1 MWMKWMAAA
10 MLTVLSASAAH
21 ATDGTVVG
29 DAYVNSAHPA
39 TNYGGLSNLYVNST
53 GTALIQFDLSSL
65 PAGTTASQI
74 GAASL
79 KLYVNRINASG
90 LVSIQPVNGA
100 WSESTV
106 TYSSMPTLGSAVAS
120 FTPATA
126 QQFIVI
132 DITSLVQGWVTTPSS
147 NYGIALTTNSGDIVL
162 DSKENDETS
171 HVAHLDIT
179 VTSQGPAGATG
190 ATGATG
196 ADGAQGPAGPTGAT
210 GSTGGTGPAGPTG
223 ATGSTG
229 GTGPAGPTGTTGA
242 TGLVNFLGLYNAA
255 TTYNIGDSV
264 SYTDGTVPSSSYIS
278 IAAGNTGNLPTVG
291 GNNAYWDLV
300 AQAGATGATG
310 STGGTGP
317 AGPTGATGS
326 TGGTGPAG
334 PTGATGSTG
343 GTGPAGPT
351 GATGSTGGTGPAG
364 PTGATGATGPAGP
377 KGDTG
382 ATGAQGNMGNPGTTG
397 STGPAGPAGQGIG
410 LNAFYTLLVL
420 VNEGPP
426 SELDNTTYFFTPIG
440 YITGTFDTQT
450 SISGGTAD
458 NFMTAPSSCTMKAL
472 NISVDNYDAPA
483 SDTTTITVY
492 LNGSATS
499 MQASVTTDGNN
510 ASSSDTTH
518 TFAVAAGNLIS
529 IGFKESNVNPYQK
542 ITVGLICQ

>member
-1 MWMKWMAAA
+1 
-10 MLTVLSASAAH
+10 
-21 ATDGTVVG
+21 
-29 DAYVNSAHPA
+29 
-39 TNYGGLSNLYVNST
+39 
-53 GTALIQFDLSSL
+53 
-65 PAGTTASQI
+65 
-74 GAASL
+74 
-79 KLYVNRINASG
+79 
-90 LVSIQPVNGA
+90 
-100 WSESTV
+100 
-106 TYSSMPTLGSAVAS
+106 
-120 FTPATA
+120 
-126 QQFIVI
+126 
-132 DITSLVQGWVTTPSS
+132 
-147 NYGIALTTNSGDIVL
+147 
-162 DSKENDETS
+162 
-171 HVAHLDIT
+171 
-179 VTSQGPAGATG
+179 
-190 ATGATG
+190 
-196 ADGAQGPAGPTGAT
+196 
-210 GSTGGTGPAGPTG
+210 
-223 ATGSTG
+223 
-229 GTGPAGPTGTTGA
+229 
-242 TGLVNFLGLYNAA
+242 LVNFLGPYNAA

-264 SYTDGTVPSSSYIS
+264 SYTDGTVPNSSYIS

-351 GATGSTGGTGPAG
+351 GATGSTG
-364 PTGATGATGPAGP
+364 
-377 KGDTG
+377 
-382 ATGAQGNMGNPGTTG
+382 AQGNMGNPGTTG

-440 YITGTFDTQT
+440 YSTGTFDTQT
-450 SISGGTAD
+450 SITGGGAD

-472 NISVDNYDAPA
+472 NISVDNYYAPA
-483 SDTTTITVY
+483 SDTTTVTVY

-499 MQASVTTDGNN
+499 MQASVTTNGNT

>member
-1 MWMKWMAAA
+1 VFLCAGIMCAFGAREGNQEIKMTQRIWMKWMAAA
-10 MLTVLSASAAH
+10 MLMVLSASAAH

-53 GTALIQFDLSSL
+53 GTTLIQFGLSSL

-74 GAASL
+74 GAATL

-90 LVSIQPVNGA
+90 LVSIQAVNGA

-106 TYSSMPTLGSAVAS
+106 TYATMPSPGVLVAT
-120 FTPATA
+120 FTPAAA
-126 QQFIVI
+126 QQFVVI

-147 NYGIALTTNSGDIVL
+147 NYGVALTTNSGDIVL

-179 VTSQGPAGATG
+179 VVSQGPAGATG
-190 ATGATG
+190 A
-196 ADGAQGPAGPTGAT
+196 Q
-210 GSTGGTGPAGPTG
+210 
-223 ATGSTG
+223 
-229 GTGPAGPTGTTGA
+229 
-242 TGLVNFLGLYNAA
+242 
-255 TTYNIGDSV
+255 
-264 SYTDGTVPSSSYIS
+264 
-278 IAAGNTGNLPTVG
+278 
-291 GNNAYWDLV
+291 
-300 AQAGATGATG
+300 
-310 STGGTGP
+310 
-317 AGPTGATGS
+317 
-326 TGGTGPAG
+326 
-334 PTGATGSTG
+334 
-343 GTGPAGPT
+343 GPAGPT

-440 YITGTFDTQT
+440 YSTGTFDTQT
-450 SISGGTAD
+450 SITGGGAD

-472 NISVDNYDAPA
+472 NISVDNYYAPA
-483 SDTTTITVY
+483 SDTTTVTVY

-499 MQASVTTDGNN
+499 MQASVTTNGNT

>member
-1 MWMKWMAAA
+1 MTQRIWMKWMAAA
-10 MLTVLSASAAH
+10 MLMVLSASAAH

-53 GTALIQFDLSSL
+53 GTTLIQFGLSSL

-74 GAASL
+74 GAATL

-90 LVSIQPVNGA
+90 LVSIQAVNGA

-106 TYSSMPTLGSAVAS
+106 TYATMPSPGVLVAT
-120 FTPATA
+120 FTPAAA
-126 QQFIVI
+126 QQFVVI

-147 NYGIALTTNSGDIVL
+147 NYGVALTTNSGDIVL

-179 VTSQGPAGATG
+179 VVSQGPAGAT
-190 ATGATG
+190 
-196 ADGAQGPAGPTGAT
+196 GAQGPAGPTGAT

-229 GTGPAGPTGTTGA
+229 GTGPAGPVGATGSTGGTGPAGPTGATGATGA
-242 TGLVNFLGLYNAA
+242 TGLVNFLGPYNAA

-326 TGGTGPAG
+326 TG
-334 PTGATGSTG
+334 
-343 GTGPAGPT
+343 
-351 GATGSTGGTGPAG
+351 
-364 PTGATGATGPAGP
+364 
-377 KGDTG
+377 
-382 ATGAQGNMGNPGTTG
+382 AQGNMGNPGTTG

-440 YITGTFDTQT
+440 YSTGTFDTQT
-450 SISGGTAD
+450 SITGGGAD

-472 NISVDNYDAPA
+472 NISVDNYYAPA
-483 SDTTTITVY
+483 SDTTTVTVY

-499 MQASVTTDGNN
+499 MQASVTTNGNT